1 MKEEIELLTF
11 LIEKWDNEHNSFDDI
26 DPVQLLKSLMNDR
39 NMKPVSL
46 AELLGVSKGL
56 VSDILNYKKGL
67 SKEIIRKLADTF
79 KLSHEAF
86 NRHYDLVASVNAQ
99 AHSFRKSIFRKKSCS
114 LVHFDY
120 QDIRDDRV
128 YTYFNMNENETLTYY
143 IQLNAAYLGKYFL
156 PGTYCGAMYDNTIN
170 TVKIMLLILII

>member
-1 MKEEIELLTF
+1 MKALKYKIIKSKKQYNEYCEQLEALLDNNSKSKSRREEIELLTF

-26 DPVQLLKSLMNDR
+26 DPVQLLKSLMNDH
-39 NMKPVSL
+39 NMKPISL

-86 NRHYDLVASVNAQ
+86 NRHYDLVAPINARRTR
-99 AHSFRKSIFRKKSCS
+99 SGKVSSGR
-114 LVHFDY
+114 
-120 QDIRDDRV
+120 RV
-128 YTYFNMNENETLTYY
+128 
-143 IQLNAAYLGKYFL
+143 A
-156 PGTYCGAMYDNTIN
+156 
-170 TVKIMLLILII
+170 V

>member
-1 MKEEIELLTF
+1 MEALKYKIIKSKKQYNAYCEQLETLLDNNNKSKSIKEEIELLTF
-11 LIEKWDNEHNSFDDI
+11 LIEKWDNEHNSFDDV
-26 DPVQLLKSLMNDR
+26 DPVQLLKSLMDDR

-86 NRHYDLVASVNAQ
+86 NRHYDLVTSVNGRRSQ
-99 AHSFRKSIFRKKSCS
+99 SGKVSSRR
-114 LVHFDY
+114 
-120 QDIRDDRV
+120 RV
-128 YTYFNMNENETLTYY
+128 
-143 IQLNAAYLGKYFL
+143 A
-156 PGTYCGAMYDNTIN
+156 
-170 TVKIMLLILII
+170 V

>member
-1 MKEEIELLTF
+1 MWVNLIKKRTIEDYAEMKGLKYKIIKNKKQYNEYCDQFETLLDNKSKSKSMREEIELLTF
-11 LIEKWDNEHNSFDDI
+11 LIEKWDSEHNSFDDV
-26 DPVQLLKSLMNDR
+26 DPVQLLKSLMDDR

-86 NRHYDLVASVNAQ
+86 NRHYDLVTSVKGKRR
-99 AHSFRKSIFRKKSCS
+99 HSKKVSS
-114 LVHFDY
+114 GK
-120 QDIRDDRV
+120 RV
-128 YTYFNMNENETLTYY
+128 
-143 IQLNAAYLGKYFL
+143 A
-156 PGTYCGAMYDNTIN
+156 
-170 TVKIMLLILII
+170 V